1 MHVLC
6 TRSIFLQHSKQDVWL
21 LILYHVEMK
30 NCIYT
35 SSQCKTLEVTM
46 CGLLSDRS
54 DVMTVCGLLRNRSE
68 RQATVH
74 WEKNN
79 TRKCC
84 LRGVRLLNTGSC
96 STFIYGNIGSFS
108 SLYMNNLREIS

>member
-1 MHVLC
+1 
-6 TRSIFLQHSKQDVWL
+6 
-21 LILYHVEMK
+21 MK

-54 DVMTVCGLLRNRSE
+54 DVITVWGLLRNRSE

-74 WEKNN
+74 WKKNN
-79 TRKCC
+79 TRKRC
-84 LRGVRLLNTGSC
+84 GVRLLNTGSC
-96 STFIYGNIGSFS
+96 STFINGNIGFFS

>member
-1 MHVLC
+1 
-6 TRSIFLQHSKQDVWL
+6 
-21 LILYHVEMK
+21 MK

-35 SSQCKTLEVTM
+35 SSQCKTLAVTM

-54 DVMTVCGLLRNRSE
+54 DVITVCGLLRNRSE

-74 WEKNN
+74 WKKNN
-79 TRKCC
+79 TRKRC
-84 LRGVRLLNTGSC
+84 LRG
-96 STFIYGNIGSFS
+96 STFIYGNIGFFS

>member
-21 LILYHVEMK
+21 LILCHVEMK

-54 DVMTVCGLLRNRSE
+54 DVITVWGLLRNRSE

-74 WEKNN
+74 WKKNP
-79 TRKCC
+79 RKRC

-96 STFIYGNIGSFS
+96 STFIYENIGFFS

>member
-35 SSQCKTLEVTM
+35 SSQCKTLAVTM
-46 CGLLSDRS
+46 CGLLSDRF
-54 DVMTVCGLLRNRSE
+54 DVITVCGLLRNRSE
-68 RQATVH
+68 RQATGK
-74 WEKNN
+74 KNPKKALPAWCQ
-79 TRKCC
+79 TSKYR
-84 LRGVRLLNTGSC
+84 
-96 STFIYGNIGSFS
+96 
-108 SLYMNNLREIS
+108 

>member
-1 MHVLC
+1 
-6 TRSIFLQHSKQDVWL
+6 
-21 LILYHVEMK
+21 
-30 NCIYT
+30 
-35 SSQCKTLEVTM
+35 M

-54 DVMTVCGLLRNRSE
+54 DVMTVGGLLRNRSE

-96 STFIYGNIGSFS
+96 STFIYENIGFFS

>member
-1 MHVLC
+1 
-6 TRSIFLQHSKQDVWL
+6 
-21 LILYHVEMK
+21 MK

-54 DVMTVCGLLRNRSE
+54 DVITVWGLLRNRSE

-74 WEKNN
+74 WKKTTQESAA
-79 TRKCC
+79 C
-84 LRGVRLLNTGSC
+84 VVSD
-96 STFIYGNIGSFS
+96 F
-108 SLYMNNLREIS
+108 

>member
-1 MHVLC
+1 
-6 TRSIFLQHSKQDVWL
+6 
-21 LILYHVEMK
+21 MK

-35 SSQCKTLEVTM
+35 SSQCKTLAVTM

-54 DVMTVCGLLRNRSE
+54 DVITVWGLLRNRSE

-74 WEKNN
+74 WKKKT
-79 TRKCC
+79 TRKRC

>member
-1 MHVLC
+1 
-6 TRSIFLQHSKQDVWL
+6 
-21 LILYHVEMK
+21 
-30 NCIYT
+30 
-35 SSQCKTLEVTM
+35 M

-54 DVMTVCGLLRNRSE
+54 DVMTVWGLLRNRSE

-79 TRKCC
+79 TRKRC

-96 STFIYGNIGSFS
+96 STFIYENIGFFS